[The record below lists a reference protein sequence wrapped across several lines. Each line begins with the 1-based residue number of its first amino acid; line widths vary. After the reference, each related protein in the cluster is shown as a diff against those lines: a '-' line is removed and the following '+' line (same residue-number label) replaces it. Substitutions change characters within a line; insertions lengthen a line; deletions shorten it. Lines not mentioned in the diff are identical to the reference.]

1 MSNERFERPLASEGY
16 ERAAL
21 ELFSLTLLPGEYAA
35 RNAAAWACFSFDDYS
50 FRNARLDIWI
60 QQLGVILRSP
70 GLLDQYQVQYLTT
83 EEIAAQNKQAEE
95 NWS

>member
-21 ELFSLTLLPGEYAA
+21 ELFPLTLSPREYAA
-35 RNAAAWACFSFDDYS
+35 RNEAVWASFAFDDYS

-60 QQLGVILRSP
+60 HQLGVILRSP
-70 GLLDQYQVQYLTT
+70 GLIDQYQMEYLTT
-83 EEIAAQNKQAEE
+83 EEIMAQKKQ
-95 NWS
+95 S